1 MINSLTSLVDQP
13 LANWVFSIP
22 DWGVTPSQLGSYA
35 ARSNNFVI
43 ELGASFGAARRYI
56 IK

>member
-13 LANWVFSIP
+13 TIFNTRS
-22 DWGVTPSQLGSYA
+22 GGYTSQLGSYA